1 MGHMTKKLKDILKR
15 AEAWPEEV
23 QDEAVETLLSI
34 ERGFVGDYE
43 LTAEDRAALTRSA
56 EDVRLGR
63 YASEQQVGEFFEC
76 NRRS

>member
-1 MGHMTKKLKDILKR
+1 MIKKLKEIFER
-15 AEAWPEEV
+15 AEAWPKEV

-34 ERGFVGDYE
+34 ERGYVGDYE
-43 LTAEDRAALTRSA
+43 LTAEDRAALARSA

-63 YASEQQVGEFFEC
+63 FVPDEQVAEFFDR